1 MGGKQLPETLTLIRD
16 NILQYDNPL
25 AVSAR
30 ENAARLH
37 KAMQEVLTDRELLV
51 VQLRYGL
58 GGRKPLTQREVAQQ
72 CGISRSYILHRYYCK

>member
-30 ENAARLH
+30 ENAEWR
-37 KAMQEVLTDRELLV
+37 R
-51 VQLRYGL
+51 
-58 GGRKPLTQREVAQQ
+58 
-72 CGISRSYILHRYYCK
+72 I